1 MNDIDDRAEERAEA
15 HAHLLGADAPMAR
28 LAEAHGPIDPYQRV
42 HQVPVHDGDLFEG
55 LVFHIVGQSISETAA
70 LAVFARLSEVVG
82 GSVSSVSLAAASVQ
96 ALHGTGLSSAK
107 ARTLS
112 GLAAAVVSDRLVPDE
127 LATVSDDEVAAR
139 LTALPGIGP
148 WTAHIFLLYELCRP
162 DAMPAWEIGIRK
174 AVGLLDALPEPPK
187 AEAVVT
193 RAEGWRPYRSYATG
207 HLWRLLRG

>member
-1 MNDIDDRAEERAEA
+1 VNQVDDRAEERARA
-15 HAHLLGADAPMAR
+15 HAHLLDADAPMAR
-28 LAEAHGPIDPYQRV
+28 LAEAHGPIDPYRRV
-42 HQVPVHDGDLFEG
+42 HWVPVHDGDLFEG
-55 LVFHIVGQSISETAA
+55 LVFHVVGQSISETAA
-70 LAVFARLSEVVG
+70 LAVFARLTELVG
-82 GSVSSVSLAAASVQ
+82 GPVSSGSVAAASVE
-96 ALHGTGLSSAK
+96 ALHNTGLSSAK

-112 GLAAAVVSDRLVPDE
+112 GLAAAVVSDRLVLDE
-127 LATVSDDEVAAR
+127 LATVPDEAVAAR

-148 WTAHIFLLYELCRP
+148 WTAQIFLLYELRRP

-187 AEAVVT
+187 AETVLE